1 MLVISAANK
10 VTETRRLQG
19 AQLFG
24 RLSRAIVLSS
34 KNTHGT
40 QGSFCSQTLLHI
52 DEEDQ
57 EPQKRGCLYTP
68 WCGVSTPEWLLT
80 HDLIYMSW
88 GWASDLA
95 RFYSLHMRTQLDL
108 CLGGIRHCGSR
119 HHLMMVNVI
128 AALHTPLDLCF
139 GDLISSPR
147 ARLTPPL
154 KASAS

>member
-1 MLVISAANK
+1 VLVISAANK

-68 WCGVSTPEWLLT
+68 WCGLSTPEWLLT
-80 HDLIYMSW
+80 HNLIYMPR

-108 CLGGIRHCGSR
+108 CLGGIRHCGSWC
-119 HHLMMVNVI
+119 HLMMVNVI
-128 AALHTPLDLCF
+128 AAVHRRSADKEGQLDAF
-139 GDLISSPR
+139 
-147 ARLTPPL
+147 
-154 KASAS
+154 SASLS